1 VPRGDRR
8 AETERDSPRHRRAEG
23 KCEKH
28 VQARTVRP
36 ARRHIR
42 LLKLN
47 ACRTPYGRD
56 GQAEANPNNSIWTPG
71 HGAHLPDRPPR
82 ARPSLCAA
90 NAGGGARRTT
100 VRRPWHPELGSR
112 DGPYPPDDRA
122 AHPRRVAIRERRA
135 TTAGH
140 DGRGSIPRSWAGQ
153 KDRPYPPHDRAAN
166 HRRVAI
172 RERRATTAD
181 DGRGSIPR
189 SSQFATPRSFTDDG
203 IINDPSAG
211 SPTET
216 LLRLLLPLNDKVQ

>member
-1 VPRGDRR
+1 MPRGDRR

-140 DGRGSIPRSWAGQ
+140 DGRGSIPRS
-153 KDRPYPPHDRAAN
+153 
-166 HRRVAI
+166 
-172 RERRATTAD
+172 
-181 DGRGSIPR
+181 
-189 SSQFATPRSFTDDG
+189 SQFATPRSFTDDG